1 MIANHI
7 QRWGGRM
14 RLLFE
19 RMNLGEREKM
29 GVDWVLVSIQG
40 TSSPMVHLRRFVWIA
55 VLLFEWEVILDML
68 TETSTSLEVQAVA
81 QNGAV
86 LTGAAVSGACSSV
99 VSREEVAVKVSVV
112 GGSAVRV
119 ALRPRGGD
127 SLRYLLRH
135 LATQQVVCQDQ
146 GSRGGSE
153 RNGPESSDAGR

>member
-1 MIANHI
+1 
-7 QRWGGRM
+7 
-14 RLLFE
+14 
-19 RMNLGEREKM
+19 M

-112 GGSAVRV
+112 GGSVARV